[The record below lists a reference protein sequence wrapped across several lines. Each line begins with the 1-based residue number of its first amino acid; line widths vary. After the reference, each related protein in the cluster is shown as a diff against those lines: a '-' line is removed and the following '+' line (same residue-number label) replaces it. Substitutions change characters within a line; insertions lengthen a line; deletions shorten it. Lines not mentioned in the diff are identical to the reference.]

1 MFRRTLTPSTNDDE
15 SPMSVR
21 SRNKRDCSFL
31 PSDWSV
37 TTKALSHMT
46 PSTKGLFKGGLKL
59 LFGKLFHSDMHADT
73 GCSIKK
79 VKKYWA
85 IKPLKN
91 VLLRLPKGS

>member
-46 PSTKGLFKGGLKL
+46 QRTKGLFKGCLKL
-59 LFGKLFHSDMHADT
+59 LFGKLFHSDMHADSKPRKPT
-73 GCSIKK
+73 KNI
-79 VKKYWA
+79 VKA
-85 IKPLKN
+85 TLGKN
-91 VLLRLPKGS
+91 CF